1 MSYVNDVKHDTNLF
15 VNGPFNYTGFQ
26 FSSKFRYH
34 AVSSFFDVVLSLDY
48 RLASWCWCEWIFF
61 FWMRF
66 DNIFTKTTG
75 LYPIW

>member
-1 MSYVNDVKHDTNLF
+1 MSYVNDAKHDTNLF
-15 VNGPFNYTGFQ
+15 VNGPLYYTGFQ

-61 FWMRF
+61 FF
-66 DNIFTKTTG
+66 G
-75 LYPIW
+75 